1 MSIWATLDKAGGVTC
16 TSMMENTF
24 QMKNVTLTQNSIKK
38 KLWRASFI
46 ELAQVYMTHQN
57 KIATTLIQTSQNNS
71 PYNAKYIKV
80 TSDEVACPNKQK

>member
-1 MSIWATLDKAGGVTC
+1 MLPWHKIRSKRNYDG
-16 TSMMENTF
+16 
-24 QMKNVTLTQNSIKK
+24 
-38 KLWRASFI
+38 ASFI